1 MSRIVAQNVEDG
13 NGAMDSVTGAPT
25 INVENWRIS
34 NIYIFANH
42 CDKMF
47 PHQIFREQQFH

>member
-13 NGAMDSVTGAPT
+13 NGAMDSVTGEPIKRMLKT
-25 INVENWRIS
+25 GEYPIF
-34 NIYIFANH
+34 FANY
-42 CDKMF
+42 CNKMF